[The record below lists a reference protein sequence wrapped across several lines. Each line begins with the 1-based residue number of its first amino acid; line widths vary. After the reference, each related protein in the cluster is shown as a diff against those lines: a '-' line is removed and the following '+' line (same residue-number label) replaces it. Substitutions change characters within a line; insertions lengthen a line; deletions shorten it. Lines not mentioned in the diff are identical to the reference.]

1 MIEDFNP
8 WWTSREGVEEVEIY
22 RRYAESE
29 VRWRPDLIDRLSL
42 RPFSLNFV
50 FGPKA
55 GGQIHGAYTTG
66 EGASGEGRPSEVCFL
81 PLLRRDCGLQGARRG
96 AEDVPKGEEG

>member
-8 WWTSREGVEEVEIY
+8 WWASREGVEEVEIY

-50 FGPKA
+50 FG
-55 GGQIHGAYTTG
+55 H
-66 EGASGEGRPSEVCFL
+66 
-81 PLLRRDCGLQGARRG
+81 
-96 AEDVPKGEEG
+96 